1 MLIAILQLAVGLLLL
16 YVAGEAVVRGA
27 SSLARE
33 LGLSNTVIGLTVV
46 AYGTSAPEMA
56 VGVVAAV
63 ENHPDIVIG
72 NVVGSNI
79 FNICLVIGLAA
90 VLRPLLIER
99 DFMETYG
106 AFLLLSSLMFIL
118 FGFDGLIHPL
128 EGGIMLALL
137 ILYTYWLL
145 RRQRELK
152 NKESRANDK
161 RLVQSAFL
169 VIAGLLGLYF
179 GSELLINAVVSLALF
194 FNVGEEFLGLT
205 IVAAGT
211 GLPELAASLVAAYR
225 KEHGITIGNIAGS
238 NIFNIMGIIGAS
250 SVAAPL
256 AVHATIYPSYF
267 FMVVLTVAL
276 LTAKRGAHVLG
287 RVVGSV
293 FLALY
298 VIYLILLS
306 TGL

>member
-16 YVAGEAVVRGA
+16 YVAGEALVRGA

-56 VGVVAAV
+56 VSVVAAV
-63 ENHPDIVIG
+63 ENHPDIVVG

-128 EGGIMLALL
+128 DGGIMLALL

-169 VIAGLLGLYF
+169 VVAGLLGLYF
-179 GSELLINAVVSLALF
+179 GSELLVNAVVSLALF

-205 IVAAGT
+205 I
-211 GLPELAASLVAAYR
+211 VAAYR

-238 NIFNIMGIIGAS
+238 NIFNIMGIIGVS

-267 FMVVLTVAL
+267 FMVILTVAL

-298 VIYLILLS
+298 VIYLILLT

>member
-56 VGVVAAV
+56 VSVVAAV

-128 EGGIMLALL
+128 DGGVMLALL

-169 VIAGLLGLYF
+169 VVAGLLGLYF

-194 FNVGEEFLGLT
+194 FNVGEEFLGL
-205 IVAAGT
+205 VKCR
-211 GLPELAASLVAAYR
+211 SC
-225 KEHGITIGNIAGS
+225 
-238 NIFNIMGIIGAS
+238 
-250 SVAAPL
+250 
-256 AVHATIYPSYF
+256 
-267 FMVVLTVAL
+267 
-276 LTAKRGAHVLG
+276 
-287 RVVGSV
+287 
-293 FLALY
+293 
-298 VIYLILLS
+298 LS
-306 TGL
+306 TI

>member
-56 VGVVAAV
+56 VSVVAAV

-169 VIAGLLGLYF
+169 VIAGLLGC
-179 GSELLINAVVSLALF
+179 I
-194 FNVGEEFLGLT
+194 LG
-205 IVAAGT
+205 
-211 GLPELAASLVAAYR
+211 
-225 KEHGITIGNIAGS
+225 
-238 NIFNIMGIIGAS
+238 
-250 SVAAPL
+250 
-256 AVHATIYPSYF
+256 PSC
-267 FMVVLTVAL
+267 
-276 LTAKRGAHVLG
+276 
-287 RVVGSV
+287 
-293 FLALY
+293 
-298 VIYLILLS
+298 
-306 TGL
+306 